1 MHAEGN
7 AVVSALARLFGA
19 ANGGEALPLSGI
31 RERASKELSQLA
43 SLVKEGLDAR
53 GITIPPAISLIS
65 CPGCQL
71 IVQGD
76 HPQREAIQALLADD
90 QRIAKYFKEV
100 EVLFEVV
107 RAAENAGEVFPE
119 DSCFHVGLTS
129 AGAVAYFD
137 DHRCTP
143 TPA

>member
-31 RERASKELSQLA
+31 RERASKELSQFA
-43 SLVKEGLDAR
+43 RIVREELDTH
-53 GITIPPAISLIS
+53 GISIPPAISLVS
-65 CPGCQL
+65 HPDCVL
-71 IVQGD
+71 AVEGD
-76 HPQREAIQALLADD
+76 HPQRAAIQTWLSDNH
-90 QRIAKYFKEV
+90 RITKYFKEV

-119 DSCFHVGLTS
+119 HSCFHVGLTS
-129 AGAVAYFD
+129 AGPVAYFD
-137 DHRCTP
+137 DHR
-143 TPA
+143 

>member
-7 AVVSALARLFGA
+7 AVVSALTRLFGA

-43 SLVKEGLDAR
+43 RLVKDELGAR
-53 GITIPPAISLIS
+53 GITIPPAISLVS
-65 CPGCQL
+65 CADCYL
-71 IVQGD
+71 VVEGD

-137 DHRCTP
+137 DHRCSP
-143 TPA
+143 TLA

>member
-31 RERASKELSQLA
+31 RERASKELSQFA
-43 SLVKEGLDAR
+43 RIVREELDTH
-53 GITIPPAISLIS
+53 GISIPPAISLVS
-65 CPGCQL
+65 YPDCVL
-71 IVQGD
+71 AVEGD
-76 HPQREAIQALLADD
+76 HPQREAIQAWLTDNH
-90 QRIAKYFKEV
+90 RITKYFKEV

-129 AGAVAYFD
+129 AGPVAYFD
-137 DHRCTP
+137 DHHCPP
-143 TPA
+143 TLA